1 MVEVGTL
8 TANLD
13 LDGSGFSQGLDNM
26 TAGLDGFKNT
36 VAKVG
41 DSLKALLA
49 NPVVLAAAAGAALF
63 ALGKAAYDAFV
74 EIDAAYDKIETSTGA
89 MGESLDSLKQSFDN
103 VFSNATY
110 VDDAETLATTISDLN
125 TYLGLTGENLEIIAT
140 QVSNLQGMGKDI
152 SVESLSQAFNR
163 WGVETEDMSKYLDYF
178 YTLSQDTGI
187 GIDELTDS
195 LTGSQATLSLFGFSL
210 EESANLLGQ
219 MKKSGYE
226 VGELDTGLKQL
237 VNSGI
242 TTRDAFEELID
253 SIQNAATEQDALTAA
268 GDAFGARSK
277 TAMVNL
283 IRSGVFDDLSGSFE
297 ESIGAIEASAQ
308 STEDFGDKMDRFGR
322 QMTLVG
328 AAAGSVIESILSA
341 LFDFSSWWFSII
353 GRLASPF
360 VKLFE
365 RIGETFAKFWGEG
378 EDTSKSA
385 IDNIIG
391 FIDLLVDAV
400 VLGVDVFLDYVWPV
414 IEGVVWAIVQLIK
427 LFSAIF
433 AGDWDNAFAIVLKLS
448 ITYMKALYAVL
459 EAGWNAIMDGLQF
472 VAQSIINFI
481 FEVVNSIVDVVENGI
496 NMVIDALNSVARAA
510 NSMLGTDFE
519 LFQHVSLDIAAP
531 TVPQLQR
538 FADSGIGQWMQER
551 IQIAEE
557 SVAAMR
563 AETGVGGEKT
573 VNVTQ
578 NVTINGDLQNDSQ
591 AYRELNKTAQRLG
604 TAVNL

>member
-89 MGESLDSLKQSFDN
+89 MGESLDSLKESFDN

-110 VDDAETLATTISDLN
+110 VDDAETLAETISDLN
-125 TYLGLTGENLEIIAT
+125 TYLGVSGETLEILAT
-140 QVSNLQGMGKDI
+140 QISNLQGMDFDV
-152 SVESLSQAFNR
+152 SVDSLAQAFNR
-163 WGVETEDMSKYLDYF
+163 WGVDTEDMSKYLDYF

-195 LTGSQATLSLFGFSL
+195 LTKSQSTLSLFGFSL
-210 EESANLLGQ
+210 EESANLIGV
-219 MKKSGYE
+219 MNKAGFEDINSG
-226 VGELDTGLKQL
+226 LRMLA
-237 VNSGI
+237 NSGI
-242 TTRDAFEELID
+242 TTREEFDELVEKVR
-253 SIQNAATEQDALTAA
+253 SAGSYSEGLEAA
-268 GDAFGARSK
+268 GNAFGKNSVD
-277 TAMVNL
+277 MVNL
-283 IRSGVFDDLSGSFE
+283 IRSGALDDLSGSFE
-297 ESIGAIEASAQ
+297 ESTGAIEASAQ
-308 STEDFGDKMDRFGR
+308 STEDFGDKIDRFGR

-400 VLGVDVFLDYVWPV
+400 VLGVDIFLDYVWPV

-448 ITYMKALYAVL
+448 IAYMKTLYAVL

-538 FADSGIGQWMQER
+538 FSDSGIGQWMQER

-563 AETGVGGEKT
+563 AETGVGGDKT